1 MSKSSF
7 PAPKRFTN
15 ALLRSHDI
23 TTLIR
28 DTESHERALFDVSP
42 LISDGT
48 VPRRSTFHV
57 SRGPSERL
65 FNGIDQS
72 RQPRYGSAAA
82 TLLAG
87 ELGDQVRREGEKG
100 ARERGEVDV
109 EVLLKGAER
118 LCAV

>member
-1 MSKSSF
+1 MIESRF

-28 DTESHERALFDVSP
+28 DTESHERALFDLAP

-48 VPRRSTFHV
+48 APRRSTIHP
-57 SRGPSERL
+57 SGGPSERF
-65 FNGIDQS
+65 FNGIDQH
-72 RQPRYGSAAA
+72 RHPKYGSAAA

-87 ELGDQVRREGEKG
+87 EFGDEIRKEGEKG
-100 ARERGEVDV
+100 ARERAEVDI
-109 EVLLKGAER
+109 EVLLKGAEK
-118 LCAV
+118 LCAI